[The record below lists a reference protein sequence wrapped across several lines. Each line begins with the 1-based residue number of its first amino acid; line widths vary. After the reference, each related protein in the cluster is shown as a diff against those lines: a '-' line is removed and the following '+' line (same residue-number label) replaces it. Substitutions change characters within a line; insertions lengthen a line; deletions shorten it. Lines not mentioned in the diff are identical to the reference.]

1 MSKALRF
8 DVCVETLQQKVCLN
22 IPCIIKVV
30 SNILRIQKVRQAKL
44 SIVFVT
50 EGKIRILNRKYLKR
64 FFATD
69 VLAFDFTN
77 QTHAQKAT
85 FKKIDRLDG
94 EIIVSIDAAL
104 KQAKMYDAPLDKEIT
119 LYIIHGILHL
129 QGYDDHQPAD
139 VRRMRKKEE
148 ELLSLVGKRI
158 ERIVLRT

>member
-8 DVCVETLQQKVCLN
+8 DVCVEILQQKVRLS

-30 SNILRIQKVRQAKL
+30 GNILRIQKVKQAKL
-44 SIVFVT
+44 SLVFVT
-50 EGKIRILNRKYLKR
+50 QGKIRTLNRKYLKR

-85 FKKIDRLDG
+85 LKKIDGLDG
-94 EIIVSIDAAL
+94 EIIISIDAAL
-104 KQAKMYDAPLDKEIT
+104 KQSKMYDAPLEKEIT

-129 QGYDDHQPAD
+129 QGYDDHRLTD

-148 ELLSLVGKRI
+148 ELLNLVGKRI